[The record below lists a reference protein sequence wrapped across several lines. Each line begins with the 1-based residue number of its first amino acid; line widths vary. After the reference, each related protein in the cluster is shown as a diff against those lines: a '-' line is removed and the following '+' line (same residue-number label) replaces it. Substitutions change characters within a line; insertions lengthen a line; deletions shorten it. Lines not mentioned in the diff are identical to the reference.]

1 MSKSIPHLPCS
12 QQTSP
17 PLLSPSSTATPS
29 KSCTPFHLE
38 RIRLPQSQRHSKER
52 SNPLHREN
60 GEAHIL
66 ECHQL
71 GLLVP
76 KIRPASPQNT
86 ANKKPKTIIGSMITS

>member
-1 MSKSIPHLPCS
+1 MRVGRQLPTSALPTEASYRSSAPVDRRYTLQSPRSPNDTQKNGATHSIV
-12 QQTSP
+12 
-17 PLLSPSSTATPS
+17 
-29 KSCTPFHLE
+29 
-38 RIRLPQSQRHSKER
+38 R
-52 SNPLHREN
+52 N

-66 ECHQL
+66 ACHQL